1 MKITMPDGSP
11 AEISAE
17 EFEAVADI
25 MGWKPVPEKPKT
37 QGELLRA
44 ALDEAK
50 GEAVVDGRNGEPPIL
65 TAFEAQLL
73 PEKDDNDLPAPAK
86 MPHHVEPTPVAH
98 VTQAQALVIE
108 LLRHHP
114 LGLKTKEIAEKLR
127 WDHPKAT
134 RQTTALERGMEG
146 MPKLVRRVPGH
157 YRYALTKAG
166 QRSAFK
172 IVGQPAR
179 MREKVST

>member
-11 AEISAE
+11 AEISVE

-25 MGWKPVPEKPKT
+25 LGWKAVPEKPKT
-37 QGELLRA
+37 QAELLRA

-50 GEAVVDGRNGEPPIL
+50 GEAVVDGSNGDS
-65 TAFEAQLL
+65 AVV
-73 PEKDDNDLPAPAK
+73 PEEDDLPAPAK
-86 MPHHVEPTPVAH
+86 MPRHVEPTPVAH

-114 LGLKTKEIAEKLR
+114 LGLKTKEIADKLR

-157 YRYALTKAG
+157 YRYALTQAG

-179 MREKVST
+179 MREKATT